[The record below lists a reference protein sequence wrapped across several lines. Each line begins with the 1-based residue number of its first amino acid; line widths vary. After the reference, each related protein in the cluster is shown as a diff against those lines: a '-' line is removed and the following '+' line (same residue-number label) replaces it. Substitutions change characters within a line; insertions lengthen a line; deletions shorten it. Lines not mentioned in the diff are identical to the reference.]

1 MIPLTADV
9 WSALLLFAGVGALVA
24 GLLLANTAKAVAR
37 WLSMAGACALA
48 GGVGLTILGVFREV
62 TR

>member
-24 GLLLANTAKAVAR
+24 GLLLAGTARGVAR

>member
-24 GLLLANTAKAVAR
+24 GLLLTSTAARTAR
-37 WLSMAGACALA
+37 WLGVAGTCTLA
-48 GGVGLTILGVFREV
+48 GGIALTILGVIREV

>member
-24 GLLLANTAKAVAR
+24 GLLLASTMAKTAR
-37 WLSMAGACALA
+37 WLGRAGACALA
-48 GGVGLTILGVFREV
+48 GGVGLTILGVVREV

>member
-24 GLLLANTAKAVAR
+24 GLLLASTLARTAR
-37 WLSMAGACALA
+37 WFGFAGACALA
-48 GGVGLTILGVFREV
+48 GGVGLTILGVVREV
-62 TR
+62 AR